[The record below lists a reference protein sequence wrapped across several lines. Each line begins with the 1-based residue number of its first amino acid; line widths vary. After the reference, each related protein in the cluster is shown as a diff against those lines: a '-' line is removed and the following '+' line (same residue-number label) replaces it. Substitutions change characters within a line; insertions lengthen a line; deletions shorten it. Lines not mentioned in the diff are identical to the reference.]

1 MHKINLWTNL
11 QAKNVHEW
19 SVQNKVKCFLPVEK
33 NLYLGSFM
41 GLVSKPL
48 KIQINSCVYSMRW
61 FDIKWYIAEVMGH
74 NLGQFDGLWHI
85 VQSRTHGT
93 FFKNSFSIYGIN
105 SCYLF
110 FIFPVV
116 VRIGCKYTHPAG
128 RFHFDSRKHRN
139 FWLSTKADKRS
150 RFFKTCFCWTFF
162 FKNHNFSVE
171 WQNSIHGDAW

>member
-61 FDIKWYIAEVMGH
+61 FDIKWYIAEVNGS
-74 NLGQFDGLWHI
+74 QFRSIWWPVAYSTVKDSWDLF
-85 VQSRTHGT
+85 QK
-93 FFKNSFSIYGIN
+93 FFF
-105 SCYLF
+105 YLRNKF
-110 FIFPVV
+110 LLFIFY
-116 VRIGCKYTHPAG
+116 IS
-128 RFHFDSRKHRN
+128 SRGAYRM
-139 FWLSTKADKRS
+139 
-150 RFFKTCFCWTFF
+150 
-162 FKNHNFSVE
+162 
-171 WQNSIHGDAW
+171 